1 MKKAVVSLVVL
12 GVVLLMAWMAASAYG
27 GYQAQLAI
35 ANLTN
40 QPPDTTPFRF
50 SDLKHEQGLLSSNG
64 TVVLHYPDPNAE
76 QQPRPDL
83 FQMEVAYALDHQAT
97 FTRMLSFDW
106 TATLIGEGAQ
116 NMQQTFGNNPPLTG
130 AGSWDW
136 QGLAQSSYVIPAL
149 KAEQEGEALD
159 MSAITGNLKLQRA
172 QFWFDL
178 NMPSVQVTGEDGEF
192 RLNNIA
198 LDLHAINRFTGQ
210 GRSEFRIEQINFP
223 DGQATGFKVIG
234 ENDLANE
241 RVDISI
247 KKSINRLTLAGTTVS
262 DVALDLMLDGLYAPS
277 VASLSAVMNVAGNLD
292 NLTPIQQQMVQGAL
306 RDLFINGF
314 TVGITDLS
322 AATDKGSAAG
332 QAIATIKPAANPSAE
347 FQFDAQTQLNV
358 IAELNVTG
366 QAVAPEITAL
376 GVMLGVLVPK
386 ENGFNGSLSLKQG
399 KLIINGVV
407 VPFSEEMAQINAL
420 VMEVLR
426 NN

>member
-347 FQFDAQTQLNV
+347 FQFDAQTRLNV

>member
-399 KLIINGVV
+399 KLIINGVA